1 MRREEG
7 DMSTL
12 PRGES
17 SQSPIRAVLQW
28 IWDQSRCSTL
38 AHLQSCAEQEV
49 ERIARDTGISPSDFR
64 ALVSLGPNASD
75 PVERRM
81 AVLDHDPVEVSK
93 IAPQTFRD
101 LQRVCS
107 FCQSHRRC
115 LRDLA
120 RDPGK
125 SEWKDY
131 CPNVETLMALN
142 VMPWTSRREW

>member
-1 MRREEG
+1 
-7 DMSTL
+7 MSTI
-12 PRGES
+12 P
-17 SQSPIRAVLQW
+17 
-28 IWDQSRCSTL
+28 
-38 AHLQSCAEQEV
+38 HCAEKEV
-49 ERIARDTGISPSDFR
+49 ESIARDNGISASDFR

-75 PVERRM
+75 LLERRM
-81 AVLDHDPVEVSK
+81 AVLDLDPVEVSE

-125 SEWKDY
+125 PEWKDY
-131 CPNVETLMALN
+131 CPNVETLMALDA
-142 VMPWTSRREW
+142 MPWTSRREW

>member
-1 MRREEG
+1 
-7 DMSTL
+7 MSTL
-12 PRGES
+12 PRGRF

-28 IWDQSRCSTL
+28 MWDQSRSNTL

-49 ERIARDTGISPSDFR
+49 ERLARDSGISASDFR
-64 ALVSLGPNASD
+64 TLVSLGPNASD
-75 PVERRM
+75 PLERRM
-81 AVLDHDPVEVSK
+81 VALDLDPGEVSK
-93 IAPQTFRD
+93 ITPQTFRD

-125 SEWKDY
+125 PEWKDY
-131 CPNVETLMALN
+131 CPNVETLMALDT
-142 VMPWTSRREW
+142 MPWTSRREW